1 MPKVKTQSK
10 GRVKP
15 RKPKSSKAVTTGFGV
30 GGRRVKA
37 GLGKKKGFG
46 VQAKKW

>member
-1 MPKVKTQSK
+1 MPKVKTQPT

-30 GGRRVKA
+30 GGRRVSA
-37 GLGKKKGFG
+37 GLKKKKGQG
-46 VQAKKW
+46 VKIKKW